1 MSEWKID
8 GREVSSTS
16 LWRVIEDFENGA
28 LSPDAQEELLQI
40 LEESQRARAIYL
52 KHFELTALLQIKAAT
67 QAEEGTLPVLND
79 RQRQRKVLR
88 FSILAA
94 AAVIALLAGFA
105 AFVGLN
111 AAVPRSAELTASEGS
126 VWTIAKNGDDPKP
139 TLEAVEEGSTL
150 QVSSGTVVLE
160 LESGTRYVVQGPAKV
175 RFPKLETPVL
185 EHGWFWA
192 DTGLETEELEITTD
206 THWFRDIGTR
216 FGIRV
221 RDDQQVELHVF
232 EGMVEVGT
240 PTTGKKSKAL
250 PGNAGFVV
258 AADGDLVDTALAV
271 DPFPGLLD
279 LLQAQPRYAT
289 TVMGQAP
296 SGYWRLDETEVGSM
310 INQVPGAPTGMC
322 ATSVDPHAAGMR
334 PASGFFGFEEENRGA
349 YLPGE
354 DSQSVLYH
362 LDSTA
367 GVSLEEGSVAF
378 WFRRSPDIETT
389 EVLWYAGVPDGGGL
403 GPQMEMH
410 AFLSDAGRVQFFM
423 ENGKQDVLLSSSQ
436 NSADSQWHHVVASW
450 RRGAVELYLDGQLA
464 ARDRGD
470 RTTREHHLTG
480 TNIRFGKTGS
490 GRAPGPGDLGYFRG
504 WVDEIALW
512 NRALTETEVDLQ
524 FRAARAP
531 ALRGQEVE

>member
-8 GREVSSTS
+8 GREVSPTS

-28 LSPDAQEELLQI
+28 LSLEGQEELLRI
-40 LEESQRARAIYL
+40 LEESHQARAIYL

-79 RQRQRKVLR
+79 RLLQRKILR
-88 FSILAA
+88 LSVLAA

-111 AAVPRSAELTASEGS
+111 SPEPRSVALTASQGS
-126 VWTIAKNGDDPKP
+126 AWTISENGDDPKP
-139 TLEAVEEGSTL
+139 SLQAVEEGSTL
-150 QVSSGTVVLE
+150 HVSSGTVVLE
-160 LESGTRYVVQGPAKV
+160 LESGTRFVVQGPAKV

-185 EHGWFWA
+185 EHGWLWT
-192 DTGLETEELEITTD
+192 DTGAEAGELKITTD

-216 FGIRV
+216 FGVRA

-240 PTTGKKSKAL
+240 PTTGKKSKVL
-250 PGNAGFVV
+250 PGKTGFVI
-258 AADGDLVDTALAV
+258 AADGELVDTALAV
-271 DPFPGLLD
+271 DPFPGLPD
-279 LLQAQPRYAT
+279 LLQAQPRYAP

-296 SGYWRLDETEVGSM
+296 SGYWRLDEAVVGNM
-310 INQVPGAPTGMC
+310 TNQVPGAPAGMC
-322 ATSVDPHAAGMR
+322 ATSVDPRAAGMR
-334 PASGFFGFEEENRGA
+334 PASGFYGFEEGNRGA

-354 DSQSVLYH
+354 DSQSVLYQ

-378 WFRRSPDIETT
+378 WFRRAPDIETT

-403 GPQMEMH
+403 GPQIEMH
-410 AFLSDAGRVQFFM
+410 AFLSESGNLQFFI
-423 ENGKQDVLLSSSQ
+423 EDGEQDVLLSSSQ
-436 NSADSQWHHVVASW
+436 NSTDNQWHHVVVSW
-450 RRGAVELYLDGQLA
+450 RRAAVELYLDGQLA
-464 ARDRGD
+464 ARDQSD
-470 RTTREHHLTG
+470 RTKRDSHLTG

-512 NRALTETEVDLQ
+512 SRALTETEVDLQ
-524 FRAARAP
+524 FRSARTQ
-531 ALRGQEVE
+531 ALRVPEEE